1 MTRSGLIVERHRREV
16 VIEAEGGERR
26 AGLVSGR
33 KLMPLT
39 GDEIAWHLSD
49 DGTAIVDQLLPRRSL
64 LERIDN
70 RGRPEGVAANVSLLV
85 IVLAPV
91 PAPDWQLLDHYL
103 VGAECG
109 RIAAAIV
116 RNKCDLADAAMD
128 ARLDL
133 YGRLEYPLLAVS
145 ARSTVGI
152 AELGRILYGHRSVFV
167 GQSGVGKS
175 SLLNAL
181 LRVDAQ
187 TVGQL
192 SQRRALGRH
201 TTTSS
206 VLHRL
211 PAGGD
216 IIDSPGVRR
225 YAPFVDD
232 PTGLDHAFV
241 EFRPHLGNCRF
252 SDCRHRSEPGC
263 AVRAALDRG
272 TIAAERY
279 ASYLALKATL
289 EQLNCG

>member
-1 MTRSGLIVERHRREV
+1 VNS
-16 VIEAEGGERR
+16 
-26 AGLVSGR
+26 
-33 KLMPLT
+33 
-39 GDEIAWHLSD
+39 
-49 DGTAIVDQLLPRRSL
+49 
-64 LERIDN
+64 
-70 RGRPEGVAANVSLLV
+70 NVSLLV

-263 AVRAALDRG
+263 AVRAALYRG